1 MNRYKKLFLWCKTSF
16 MDIEQLEMIKKLT
29 LRALVGDE
37 ILMKGLVLK
46 GGNALQMAY
55 DITSRGSIDIDFSI
69 ANDFSES
76 DILHIHVRLEILLNL
91 VFEKEGLKAF
101 DVNFFEKPK
110 TNVVKEWKGYCID
123 FKTIELN
130 KYNKDDLDTVR
141 RNAIPVNPNS
151 STKFSVDISS
161 YEYTDGK
168 KMKEIEGAVMYVYTP
183 EMILFEKIRALC
195 QTIPEY
201 QTIIKSANVKGR
213 ARDVYDIW
221 NICQSY
227 SIDFSSKENRMIL
240 EEIFKA
246 KRVPLEFMDLLEKY
260 KDIRAQ
266 DWSNVQATV
275 SGDLEPFDYY
285 FDFLMDILKGL
296 NPKG

>member
-1 MNRYKKLFLWCKTSF
+1 
-16 MDIEQLEMIKKLT
+16 MDNILLEKIKKLT
-29 LRALVGDE
+29 LKALVGDE

-69 ANDFSES
+69 TNDFSES
-76 DILHIHVRLEILLNL
+76 DKLHIHVRLEILLNL
-91 VFEKEGLKAF
+91 VFEKEGLKVF

-110 TNVVKEWKGYCID
+110 ANKVKEWKGYCIE
-123 FKTIELN
+123 FKTIELSKFN
-130 KYNKDDLDTVR
+130 SMNLEQSRIT
-141 RNAIPVNPNS
+141 AIAVNPNN
-151 STKFSVDISS
+151 STKFTVDISS

-168 KMKEIEGAVMYVYTP
+168 KLKEIDGAVMYVYTP

-201 QTIIKSANVKGR
+201 QRIIKSANVKGR

-227 SIDFSSKENRMIL
+227 PIDFSSKENRMIL
-240 EEIFKA
+240 KEIFAA
-246 KRVPLEFMDLLEKY
+246 KKVPIDFMSLLEKY

-266 DWSNVQATV
+266 DWSNVEATV
-275 SGDLEPFDYY
+275 SGDLKPFDYY
-285 FDFLMDILKGL
+285 FDFLMDILQRLKS
-296 NPKG
+296 

>member
-1 MNRYKKLFLWCKTSF
+1 MDNKL
-16 MDIEQLEMIKKLT
+16 LEKIKKLT

-69 ANDFSES
+69 ANDFSDS
-76 DILHIHVRLEILLNL
+76 DKKHIHVRIKIILNL
-91 VFEKEGLKAF
+91 IFEKEGLKVF
-101 DVNFFEKPK
+101 DVKFFEKPK
-110 TNVVKEWKGYCID
+110 TNTVKEWKGYCIE
-123 FKTIELN
+123 FKTIESSKFNAENLA
-130 KYNKDDLDTVR
+130 KSR
-141 RNAIPVNPNS
+141 REAITINPNN
-151 STKFSVDISS
+151 STKFTVDISS
-161 YEYTDGK
+161 YEFTDGK
-168 KMKEIEGAVMYVYTP
+168 KLKEIEGTVMYVYTP

-213 ARDVYDIW
+213 ARDIYDIW

-227 SIDFSSKENRMIL
+227 PIDFDSKENKMIL
-240 EEIFKA
+240 EEIFTA
-246 KRVPLEFMDLLEKY
+246 KKVPLEFMNLLEKH

-266 DWSNVQATV
+266 DWPNVQATV
-275 SGDLEPFDYY
+275 NSDLKPFDFY
-285 FDFLMDILKGL
+285 FDFLLSILKRL
-296 NPKG
+296 NS

>member
-1 MNRYKKLFLWCKTSF
+1 
-16 MDIEQLEMIKKLT
+16 MDNILLEKIKKLT

-69 ANDFSES
+69 SNDFSES
-76 DILHIHVRLEILLNL
+76 DKLHIHVRLEILLNI
-91 VFEKEGLKAF
+91 VFEKEGLKVF

-110 TNVVKEWKGYCID
+110 ANKVKEWKGYCIE

-130 KYNKDDLDTVR
+130 KFNSMSLEQSRIT
-141 RNAIPVNPNS
+141 AIAVNPNN
-151 STKFSVDISS
+151 STKFTVDISS

-168 KMKEIEGAVMYVYTP
+168 KLKEIDGAVMYVYTP

-201 QTIIKSANVKGR
+201 QTIIKSANVKGASYVKALYR
-213 ARDVYDIW
+213 ATVAGARALKLDKSCGNFESGKYGNLIIVNAPKDLTGP
-221 NICQSY
+221 SE
-227 SIDFSSKENRMIL
+227 KIL
-240 EEIFKA
+240 ERIVSSCKSSR
-246 KRVPLEFMDLLEKY
+246 KKY
-260 KDIRAQ
+260 DKVVEQTFYRGECVFSKI
-266 DWSNVQATV
+266 
-275 SGDLEPFDYY
+275 
-285 FDFLMDILKGL
+285 
-296 NPKG
+296 

>member
-1 MNRYKKLFLWCKTSF
+1 
-16 MDIEQLEMIKKLT
+16 MDIKLLEIIKKLT

-76 DILHIHVRLEILLNL
+76 DKQHIHVRLEILLNIE
-91 VFEKEGLKAF
+91 FEKEDLRVF
-101 DVNFFEKPK
+101 DVNFYEKPK
-110 TNVVKEWKGYCID
+110 ANEVKEWKGYCID
-123 FKTIELN
+123 FKTIELSKFN
-130 KYNKDDLDTVR
+130 SLTLQESR
-141 RNAIPVNPNS
+141 TSAIAVKPNN
-151 STKFSVDISS
+151 STKFTVDISS

-168 KMKEIEGAVMYVYTP
+168 KMKEIDGAVMYVYTP

-195 QTIPEY
+195 QTIPDY
-201 QTIIKSANVKGR
+201 QTIVKSANVKGR

-221 NICQSY
+221 NICDSY
-227 SIDFSSKENRMIL
+227 PIDFSSSENRMIL
-240 EEIFKA
+240 KEIFAA
-246 KRVPLEFMDLLEKY
+246 KRVPLDFIDLIEKY

-275 SGDLEPFDYY
+275 TGNLEPFDFY
-285 FDFLMDILKGL
+285 FDFLMGVIRQLKS
-296 NPKG
+296 